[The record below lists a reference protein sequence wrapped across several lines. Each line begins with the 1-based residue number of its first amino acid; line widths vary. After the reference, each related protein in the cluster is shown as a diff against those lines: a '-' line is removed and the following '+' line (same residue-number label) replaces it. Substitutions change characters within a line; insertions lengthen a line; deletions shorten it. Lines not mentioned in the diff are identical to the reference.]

1 MRLLQ
6 ESIWPVKLL
15 HLTLVHH
22 LQRER
27 EEGSEK
33 EVNVNSLFWLQS
45 EACQMVELFDLHL
58 LIVTSL
64 LNNYGEFYKY

>member
-1 MRLLQ
+1 M
-6 ESIWPVKLL
+6 
-15 HLTLVHH
+15 
-22 LQRER
+22 
-27 EEGSEK
+27 
-33 EVNVNSLFWLQS
+33 NSLFWLQS